1 VRTRGHPAFND
12 GTTGRAPSILPPPD
26 LTESVPESVLKPPG
40 IFHLRVQGPSP
51 PACRNLHPMTVLLDG
66 PLPRTLDD
74 LLARIERDA
83 APGARVEAWLFEGSA
98 RRRASEQRLAGR
110 GLTAVLRSAYKPLVH
125 FFLEEADAGT
135 LRRATIHYP
144 VRAHAHDKRFRVE
157 AYPLSALLRGV
168 DVRFVEAADSPFYQV
183 DLERRAGVDY
193 MLAGGV
199 SAGGTETHRVFAP
212 NRARDD
218 HLGERVLAPTG
229 WLRITAPGEE
239 QPCVDEPIATEYE
252 TIFERVMEAVRA
264 HAWGTR
270 EPYFEQLVI
279 RAELPDV
286 DERLAYGEECL
297 STCEALHE
305 ELYFSIL
312 EFFKHRAGRDVT
324 DRTTQPGQII
334 PDIRQGAEM
343 PRVRVSLEAPAAAD
357 APRGVSG
364 RADGAGGLE
373 SADGPLALADVWG
386 ETAVLEGQPISASS
400 RQGRPVRGVY
410 RPGRRPA
417 MVVTAGQHA
426 NETTG
431 VVGALRAARRLAADP
446 GASFA
451 VIPVENPDGYALH
464 RRLCET
470 NPRHMHHAARYT
482 ALGDDLQSRTH
493 EPWYEKA
500 ARLEAQRVSG
510 ARLHVNLHGY
520 PAHEWTRPLTGYLP
534 RGFQKWALPQGFYL
548 ILRHHRTWG
557 ARVPGFLE
565 ALTARLAA
573 VPGLVEFNRA
583 QLVAYEAHTGERPE
597 PIMHGIPCQI
607 TEDDQAPFPF
617 GLITEFPDETI
628 YGELFVLAHTVQM
641 ETVLAA
647 EAIYSEM
654 VEA

>member
-1 VRTRGHPAFND
+1 
-12 GTTGRAPSILPPPD
+12 
-26 LTESVPESVLKPPG
+26 
-40 IFHLRVQGPSP
+40 
-51 PACRNLHPMTVLLDG
+51 MTVLLDEQ
-66 PLPRTLDD
+66 LPRTLDR

-83 APGARVEAWLFEGSA
+83 SPGTRVEAWIFEGPA
-98 RRRASEQRLAGR
+98 QLRAAERRLGECGF
-110 GLTAVLRSAYKPLVH
+110 TAVLRSAYKPLVH
-125 FFLEEADAGT
+125 FFLEEVDAGT
-135 LRRATIHYP
+135 VGRATIHYP

-168 DVRFVEAADSPFYQV
+168 DVRFVETADTPFYQV
-183 DLERRAGVDY
+183 DLERRTGEP
-193 MLAGGV
+193 
-199 SAGGTETHRVFAP
+199 ETHRVFAP
-212 NRARDD
+212 NRVRDD
-218 HLGERVLAPTG
+218 HLGEQVLAPTG
-229 WLRITAPGEE
+229 WLRITGPGEE
-239 QPCVDEPIATEYE
+239 RPRVDEPIATEYE
-252 TIFERVMEAVRA
+252 TIFERVMDAVRA
-264 HAWGTR
+264 HDWGTR

-312 EFFKHRAGRDVT
+312 EFFKRRAGRDVT
-324 DRTTQPGQII
+324 DRTTQPGQIV
-334 PDIRQGAEM
+334 PDIRQGADT
-343 PRVRVSLEAPAAAD
+343 PRVRVSLETPATAD
-357 APRGVSG
+357 APRETSG
-364 RADGAGGLE
+364 RTDGAGRLE
-373 SADGPLALADVWG
+373 SAASPLALAEVWD
-386 ETAVLEGQPISASS
+386 ETAALEGQPISASS
-400 RQGRPVRGVY
+400 RQGRLVRGVY

-417 MVVTAGQHA
+417 VVVTAGQHA

-557 ARVPGFLE
+557 ARVQGFLE
-565 ALTARLAA
+565 ALTTRLAA

-583 QLVAYEAHTGERPE
+583 QLAAYEAHTGERPE
-597 PIMHGIPCQI
+597 PILHGIPCQI
-607 TEDDQAPFPF
+607 TEDDQAPFPL

-647 EAIYSEM
+647 EAIYTEM
-654 VEA
+654 AEA